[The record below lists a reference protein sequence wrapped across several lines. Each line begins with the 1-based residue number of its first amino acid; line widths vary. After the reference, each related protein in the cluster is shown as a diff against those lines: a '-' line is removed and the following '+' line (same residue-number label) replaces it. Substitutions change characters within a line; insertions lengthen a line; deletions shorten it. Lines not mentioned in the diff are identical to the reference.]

1 MSAFTPKEASRR
13 NTAGSVA
20 ERLSAQYAQTMIERG
35 SEQRRDFRDET
46 GGGGEQLP
54 GGVTRLT
61 VPDLK
66 HRKTIGTIKL
76 LPDAVAKKTR
86 PVGIACRSAV
96 GNQLFLPLLHAA
108 FLQQL
113 DIGDDVQRA

>member
-1 MSAFTPKEASRR
+1 MSAFTPKAASRR

-35 SEQRRDFRDET
+35 SEQRGDFRDEI
-46 GGGGEQLP
+46 GRGGEALP
-54 GGVTRLT
+54 CVVARLT
-61 VPDLK
+61 IPDLE

-76 LPDAVAKKTR
+76 SEDAVAQKART
-86 PVGIACRSAV
+86 VGIGCRGAV
-96 GNQLFLPLLHAA
+96 GEQLVLPLLHAA